1 MAERTLVAYDRGAGY
16 DLHYAHDGV
25 DPAALGEATPFGGR
39 ADRDLDRLREQLEP
53 LGVEI
58 EADPGRPAVDPTP
71 LATGVA
77 WEAVVAG
84 LDYGAYDRCLR
95 IDSSWSAT
103 RYLVCFFGLGHRGG
117 EVRDPTGDGALLPV
131 DEREEPYAR
140 GWFEGVKSAVADAL
154 RCGRLDEEDARSYMA
169 GRVVAF
175 AGDRD
180 AHVGF

>member
-1 MAERTLVAYDRGAGY
+1 MADRTLVAYDRGTGY

-25 DPAALGEATPFGGR
+25 DPEALGEATPFGG
-39 ADRDLDRLREQLEP
+39 ATDRDLDRLRERLEP
-53 LGVEI
+53 LGVEL
-58 EADPGRPAVDPTP
+58 EAESGRPTVDPTP

-77 WEAVVAG
+77 WDDVVTG

-95 IDSSWSAT
+95 VDDGWDAT

-117 EVRDPTGDGALLPV
+117 EARDPTGDGALLPV
-131 DEREEPYAR
+131 DDREEPFAR

-154 RCGRLDEEDARSYMA
+154 RCGLLGEEDARSYMA

-175 AGDRD
+175 ADGRD